1 MRVAAVLSFSVS
13 SLLAQ
18 ATILVGPGQTFTDLP
33 AAVAAALP
41 GDRVLVQAGGY
52 SSCIVDK
59 AILIRAEPLGALV
72 VIAHTYGGSMRWQ
85 VPAGQMATVA
95 GIEMQ
100 TPAAVELPTGQAVA
114 GTVAFEDVRMTQGLL
129 VADAH
134 ATLRGC
140 DISNFGFG
148 VQLVGAATLSAVQCA
163 IRANFA
169 TFWPFVDGI
178 TASGTASVHLSGC
191 TVTGGT
197 AGFHQLAAIGNGV
210 ALSGNARGWFVD
222 STLEAYPFGPV
233 LGFAPVGLANQ
244 STQPATVERC
254 VLRDHLGNSP
264 ASTGTVQNGLVL
276 GLSSATPLAR
286 GAAFVLD
293 YHSRPGL
300 PVVAHAAFALGTPVS
315 FPFVAQPDF
324 GFAAA
329 ALPIAFAVADAQGN
343 ASVTLQLPNAAWL
356 QDLGIW
362 FSGWSEL
369 GLPVQLAP
377 VLGGV
382 VR

>member
-1 MRVAAVLSFSVS
+1 MRAAAVLFFLSPCLF
-13 SLLAQ
+13 AQ
-18 ATILVGPGQTFTDLP
+18 VTLLVGPGQTFADVP
-33 AAVAAALP
+33 AAVAAAQP
-41 GDRVLVQAGGY
+41 GDRVLVQAGSY
-52 SSCIVDK
+52 TACVVDK
-59 AILIRAEPLGALV
+59 GILLRAEPLGAPV
-72 VIAHTYGGSMRWQ
+72 TIANAYGASMRWR

-95 GIEMQ
+95 GIDVAAA
-100 TPAAVELPTGQAVA
+100 AAVELPTGMAVA
-114 GTVAFEDVRMTQGLL
+114 GVVAFEDVRMMLGLS

-140 DISNFGFG
+140 DVSNFGPG
-148 VQLVGAATLSAVQCA
+148 VSISGAATVSAVQST
-163 IRANFA
+163 IRANFQ
-169 TFWPFVDGI
+169 TFFPAVDGLV
-178 TASGTASVHLSGC
+178 ASGTASVQLSDC

-197 AGFHQLAAIGNGV
+197 AGFHSIIAMGNGV
-210 ALSGNARGWFVD
+210 TLSGSARGWFVD
-222 STLEAYPFGPV
+222 STLQAYPFGPI

-244 STQPATVERC
+244 STLPATVERC
-254 VLRDHLGNSP
+254 VLRDHLGTVPS
-264 ASTGTVQNGLVL
+264 STGVVQNGLVL
-276 GLSSATPLAR
+276 ALSSSTPLAR
-286 GAAFVLD
+286 GAAFTLD
-293 YHSRPGL
+293 YRSRPGL
-300 PVVAHAAFALGTPVS
+300 PIVAHAAFALATPVN

-356 QDLGIW
+356 QDLGLW